1 MKIYS
6 IILSAGKSSRMKS
19 EIPKPFHEIA
29 GKKMIDW
36 VITANSS
43 VDIKKL
49 IIVTPNQNDFLEYS
63 KTNDL
68 VIQKVPKGTG
78 DAVKCAISVLKNFK
92 GIVLICY
99 ADTPFISKST
109 LQKLIKSIKNNND
122 IAITSFIKTQE
133 NSYGKIVLNKE
144 KKPLK
149 ILEDK
154 KLNNKINLCNG
165 GIMAFNASK
174 LFTLIS
180 KIKPNKESGEYYLT
194 DSIEIASTLGM
205 KIELIKIKESEV
217 LGINDRKQL
226 AFAESMVQS
235 KIREQ
240 LLKNGVTLLA
250 PETSF
255 FSYDSIIKKDVII
268 HPNVI
273 IGKNVKIEKN
283 CEILSFSHLENCTV
297 FKDTKIGPFARI
309 RAGSKIGKN
318 SKIGN
323 FVELKNV
330 DIKPKVKINHL
341 AYVGDTDVGS
351 DSNIG
356 AGTITCNYDGFR
368 KNKTTIGYNTFVGS
382 NSTLIAPIKIGDN
395 ATIAAGSV
403 ITEDVPKN
411 ALSIARKKQE
421 NKENRSLKK
430 LK

>member
-1 MKIYS
+1 MKICS

-19 EIPKPFHEIA
+19 EIPKPFHKIA

-36 VITANSS
+36 VINANTS

-49 IIVTPNQNDFLEYS
+49 IIISQNQKDFLEYS
-63 KTNDL
+63 KKSEII
-68 VIQKVPKGTG
+68 IQKIPKGTG
-78 DAVKCAISVLKNFK
+78 DAVKCARSSLQNFK
-92 GIVLICY
+92 GIVLVCY
-99 ADTPFISKST
+99 ADTPFISKLT
-109 LQKLIKSIKNNND
+109 LKKLIKSIKNNND
-122 IAITSFIKTQE
+122 MAITSFVKKQK

-144 KKPLK
+144 KKPFK

-154 KLNNKINLCNG
+154 KLNNQIDLCNG

-174 LFTLIS
+174 LFSIIS
-180 KIKPNKESGEYYLT
+180 KINPNKKSGEYYLT
-194 DSIEIASTLGM
+194 DSVEIASNLGM
-205 KIELIKIKESEV
+205 KIDLIKINENEI

-226 AFAESMVQS
+226 AEAEVMVQS

-273 IGKNVKIEKN
+273 IGENVKIEKN
-283 CEILSFSHLENCTV
+283 CEIFSFCHLENCSV
-297 FKDTKIGPFARI
+297 FKDTKIGPFARV
-309 RAGSKIGKN
+309 RGGSKIGEN
-318 SKIGN
+318 SKVGN

-330 DIKPKVKINHL
+330 DIGPKVKINHL
-341 AYVGDTDVGS
+341 AYVGDAEVGS

-356 AGTITCNYDGFR
+356 AGTITCNYDGYQ

-395 ATIAAGSV
+395 ATIGAGSV
-403 ITEDVPKN
+403 ITDDVPKN
-411 ALSIARKKQE
+411 ALSIARKKQI

-430 LK
+430 T